1 MQYLNYIKLLN
12 SILTKEHKK
21 KLVYLVFF
29 MIILVLFE
37 SFSFSLILPIIE
49 NLLYEDN
56 KIEFF
61 DQIFFKYNIFN
72 FDNKFVFFASIFF
85 ITYLI
90 KILFGIFFSWYQNNL
105 FCNLLGFLSDKL
117 YRKYINQDILFHKKS
132 DISLLLRNLSSELS
146 IFLRDGISSIISII
160 SDVLIIFAVGLII
173 LIYEPRV
180 TSILILFLV
189 SFSLIFIK
197 INKFYLNKW
206 SHQRQESE
214 GFRLKF
220 LNQGLF
226 SIKEIKIYNKEDWI
240 ANKFFKFS
248 HNAFK
253 ALRNYD
259 FLQAL
264 PRMFLELILI
274 VSIVLCIIYF
284 YKSDQLYSGVGYLS
298 IVVFASFRILPILSK
313 LLRSIQSL
321 TYSKSSYELLKK
333 EFALSY
339 LKNKNDSSKKFVFK
353 NNIHIKNISFKY
365 QLSKKN
371 QINNLNL
378 EINKNDCIGLVG
390 ESGQG
395 KSTFL
400 DIFMGL
406 LYPNSGEVLADNR
419 NINTNFRA
427 WQNLIG
433 YVPQNVYLS
442 DNSIKNNIAFGED
455 PEIVDLKK
463 VYKAINDTKLNK
475 LIENLPNGIEENVG
489 SQGGKLSGGEK
500 QRVAIARALY
510 FEPEILILDESTSS
524 LDIETEQNVMESIK
538 ELFKYKTS
546 IIVAHRETAL
556 VNCNKIFQIVD
567 GQITKIK

>member
-1 MQYLNYIKLLN
+1 M
-12 SILTKEHKK
+12 
-21 KLVYLVFF
+21 
-29 MIILVLFE
+29 
-37 SFSFSLILPIIE
+37 P
-49 NLLYEDN
+49 
-56 KIEFF
+56 
-61 DQIFFKYNIFN
+61 
-72 FDNKFVFFASIFF
+72 
-85 ITYLI
+85 
-90 KILFGIFFSWYQNNL
+90 
-105 FCNLLGFLSDKL
+105 
-117 YRKYINQDILFHKKS
+117 
-132 DISLLLRNLSSELS
+132 
-146 IFLRDGISSIISII
+146 
-160 SDVLIIFAVGLII
+160 
-173 LIYEPRV
+173 
-180 TSILILFLV
+180 
-189 SFSLIFIK
+189 
-197 INKFYLNKW
+197 
-206 SHQRQESE
+206 
-214 GFRLKF
+214 
-220 LNQGLF
+220 
-226 SIKEIKIYNKEDWI
+226 
-240 ANKFFKFS
+240 
-248 HNAFK
+248 
-253 ALRNYD
+253 
-259 FLQAL
+259 
-264 PRMFLELILI
+264 
-274 VSIVLCIIYF
+274 
-284 YKSDQLYSGVGYLS
+284 
-298 IVVFASFRILPILSK
+298 SK
-313 LLRSIQSL
+313 
-321 TYSKSSYELLKK
+321 
-333 EFALSY
+333 
-339 LKNKNDSSKKFVFK
+339 V
-353 NNIHIKNISFKY
+353 
-365 QLSKKN
+365 
-371 QINNLNL
+371 
-378 EINKNDCIGLVG
+378 KNDCIGLVG